1 MIDDEQRPDPLRR
14 WRKAEPFPAY
24 SPQERAAVFIDFE
37 NLVCGAGKGLPGQS
51 DPVPAKALTHL
62 CRGFYGNASI
72 RRAYADWA
80 NPGFGRYQSA
90 LANNGVDLVQ
100 IARSGV
106 AGKNAAD
113 IRMAVDAME
122 ILINHPDVA
131 VFILVTGDS
140 DYSPLVHRLRE
151 FGKHVVGVGTQAN
164 ASQRLVSVC
173 SEYKFW
179 GTIVAAVEPATRPAV
194 TAAFNI
200 ADAEA
205 LMLRAFEQIPTDTPT
220 AGTIKNRMLALDPS
234 FDQANYGCR
243 SFRDFLTRLSHR
255 VTTVGQS
262 GQDITIALIPDADAA
277 QQPSRP
283 AQPPA

>member
-1 MIDDEQRPDPLRR
+1 MDEETGTAGSLGRWMRPQPFLR
-14 WRKAEPFPAY
+14 Y
-24 SPQERAAVFIDFE
+24 SPEARVAVFIDFE

-51 DPVPAKALTHL
+51 DPIPAKALTHL

-72 RRAYADWA
+72 RKAYADWA
-80 NPGFGRYQSA
+80 NTGFGRYQPA

-100 IARSGV
+100 IAHHGV
-106 AGKNAAD
+106 SGKNAAD

-122 ILINHPDVA
+122 VLITHPDVD
-131 VFILVTGDS
+131 VFVLVTGDS

-179 GTIVAAVEPATRPAV
+179 GTIVAEVEPAARPAV
-194 TAAFNI
+194 SAAFDI

-205 LMLRAFEQIPTDTPT
+205 LLVRAFEQIGTETPT
-220 AGTIKNRMLALDPS
+220 AGTVKNKMLVLDPS

-243 SFRDFLTRLSHR
+243 SFRDFLNRLPHR
-255 VTTVGQS
+255 VATAGRS
-262 GQDITIALIPDADAA
+262 GADITIRLIPAT
-277 QQPSRP
+277 P
-283 AQPPA
+283 

>member
-1 MIDDEQRPDPLRR
+1 MDDTNNRRGSLDRWMRAQPLTKYLPEARV
-14 WRKAEPFPAY
+14 
-24 SPQERAAVFIDFE
+24 AVFIDFE

-51 DPVPAKALTHL
+51 EPIPAKALTLL

-72 RRAYADWA
+72 RKAYADWA
-80 NPGFGRYQSA
+80 NSGFGRYQPA
-90 LANNGVDLVQ
+90 LADNGVDLIQ
-100 IARSGV
+100 IAHHGV

-122 ILINHPDVA
+122 VLITHPDVD

-179 GTIVAAVEPATRPAV
+179 GTIVAEVEPAAQPAV
-194 TAAFNI
+194 SAAFDI

-205 LMLRAFEQIPTDTPT
+205 LLLRAFEQIGTDTPT
-220 AGTIKNRMLALDPS
+220 AGTVKNKMLVLDPS

-243 SFRDFLTRLSHR
+243 TFRDFLNRFSHHVAVAGR
-255 VTTVGQS
+255 S
-262 GQDITIALIPDADAA
+262 GADITIRLTKS
-277 QQPSRP
+277 QS
-283 AQPPA
+283 

>member
-1 MIDDEQRPDPLRR
+1 MRPKPFTEYS
-14 WRKAEPFPAY
+14 AEA
-24 SPQERAAVFIDFE
+24 RVAVFLDFE

-51 DPVPAKALTHL
+51 DPIPAAALTLL

-72 RRAYADWA
+72 RKAYADWA
-80 NPGFGRYQSA
+80 NSGFGRYQPA

-100 IARSGV
+100 IAHQGIS
-106 AGKNAAD
+106 GKNAAD

-122 ILINHPDVA
+122 VLITHPDVD

-173 SEYKFW
+173 SEYKYW
-179 GTIVAAVEPATRPAV
+179 GTIVAEVEPAARPAV
-194 TAAFNI
+194 SAAFDI
-200 ADAEA
+200 AAAEA
-205 LMLRAFEQIPTDTPT
+205 LLVRAFEQIGIATPT
-220 AGTIKNRMLALDPS
+220 AGTVKNKMLVLDPS

-243 SFRDFLTRLSHR
+243 TFRDFLTRLPHR
-255 VTTVGQS
+255 VATAGRS
-262 GQDITIALIPDADAA
+262 GSDITIRLITTPT
-277 QQPSRP
+277 
-283 AQPPA
+283 

>member
-1 MIDDEQRPDPLRR
+1 MDDEEPAQGSLGRWMRSQRLTR
-14 WRKAEPFPAY
+14 Y
-24 SPQERAAVFIDFE
+24 SPEARVAVFIDFE

-51 DPVPAKALTHL
+51 EPIPAKALTHL

-72 RRAYADWA
+72 RKAYADWA
-80 NPGFGRYQSA
+80 NTGFGRYQPA

-100 IARSGV
+100 IAHHGI

-122 ILINHPDVA
+122 VLISHPDVD

-151 FGKHVVGVGTQAN
+151 FGKHVVGVGTQAT

-179 GTIVAAVEPATRPAV
+179 GTIVAEVEPAARPAV
-194 TAAFNI
+194 TAVFDI
-200 ADAEA
+200 AAAEA
-205 LMLRAFEQIPTDTPT
+205 LLVRAFEQIPADTPT
-220 AGTIKNRMLALDPS
+220 AGTVKNKMLVLDPA

-243 SFRDFLTRLSHR
+243 TFRDFLSRLPHR
-255 VTTVGQS
+255 VATVGSS
-262 GQDITIALIPDADAA
+262 GGDITVRLIA
-277 QQPSRP
+277 STG
-283 AQPPA
+283 

>member
-1 MIDDEQRPDPLRR
+1 MTEGADGKSSSLAR
-14 WRKAEPFPAY
+14 WRRPQPFVTYPE
-24 SPQERAAVFIDFE
+24 QERVAVFIDFE

-51 DPVPAKALTHL
+51 DPIPATALTYL
-62 CRGFYGNASI
+62 CRGFHGNASI

-80 NPGFGRYQSA
+80 NSGFGKYQHA

-100 IARSGV
+100 IARSGGT
-106 AGKNAAD
+106 GKNSAD

-122 ILINHPDVA
+122 VLITHPDVA
-131 VFILVTGDS
+131 VFLLVTGDS

-151 FGKHVVGVGTQAN
+151 FGKHVVGVGTQAS

-194 TAAFNI
+194 TAAF
-200 ADAEA
+200 DLTQAER
-205 LMLRAFEQIPTDTPT
+205 LLVRAFEQLTTDTPT
-220 AGTIKNRMLALDPS
+220 ASTVKNKMLSLDPS

-243 SFRDFLTRLSHR
+243 TFRDFLSRLEHR
-255 VTTVGQS
+255 VTTVGRS
-262 GQDITIALIPDADAA
+262 GQDIVITLVPDGRDT
-277 QQPSRP
+277 
-283 AQPPA
+283 